1 MLLMIRSRLRV
12 PSADGAL
19 LAIPPL
25 RESGRVLVDN
35 RSSLAKWD
43 YDFQGRTA
51 GALRARARAEV
62 MELARGFMRSHGLDA
77 PSLPTADP
85 SEELSDPWVVTGH
98 QPELFHPGVW
108 VKNFAA
114 AAIAQKADVVSLN
127 VIVDNDLPKSSSIM
141 VPTIEPGGIRRIGV
155 EFDVWPDREVPFE
168 DLAVGDEATF
178 ASFPQRVRDVL
189 GDLVDDPV
197 LNEFWPS
204 AMSRR
209 DSVSQIGLRFALA
222 RHEIESRWGAENL
235 EVPLSEVCQT
245 DAFLWF
251 LSHILAQ
258 LPRFQDIH
266 NTALNDYRRLHGIRS
281 RNHPVPALENRDE
294 WREAPFWVWRAER
307 PRRQPLLAR
316 QVGRQLQLRISG
328 EQEVLAELP
337 LGPDREACCAVEILR
352 ELPGRSVRIR
362 TRALTTTMFCRFL
375 LGDLFLHGIGGAK
388 YDELGDSIA
397 QRFFGISPPAFLTLS
412 QTLWLGVPH
421 NPTIAESLD
430 GVRHRL
436 RDADFN
442 PDRILSEP
450 IPDAARRMIAAK
462 QRAIHGPQDT
472 RRQRKAR
479 WRELRRLNASLQEY
493 VEDQRNDL
501 EARLHILQK
510 GLRENRVASN
520 REYSLVL
527 HSGRRLLTAM
537 NRLRLEI
544 EAD

>member
-1 MLLMIRSRLRV
+1 MLFMTQSSLRV

-25 RESGRVLVDN
+25 RDSGRVLADN
-35 RSSLAKWD
+35 QASRSNWD
-43 YDFQGRTA
+43 HDFQGRTA
-51 GALRARARAEV
+51 RTLRTRARVEV
-62 MELARGFMRSHGLDA
+62 MELARGFMGRHGLVTPP
-77 PSLPTADP
+77 PSADP
-85 SEELSDPWVVTGH
+85 SEEESGPWVVTGH

-114 AAIAQKADVVSLN
+114 AAIARKAGGVSLN

-141 VPTIEPGGIRRIGV
+141 VPTLETGRIRRIGV

-168 DLAVGDEATF
+168 DLEAGDEATF
-178 ASFPQRVRDVL
+178 ASFPERVRNVF
-189 GDLVDDPV
+189 GDLVDDPL
-197 LNEFWPS
+197 LNEFWS
-204 AMSRR
+204 AAVSRC
-209 DSVSQIGLRFALA
+209 DSVTNIGVRFALA
-222 RHEIESRWGAENL
+222 RHEIESHWGADNL
-235 EVPLSEVCQT
+235 EVPLSALCQT

-258 LPRFQDIH
+258 LPRFQEIH
-266 NTALNDYRRLHGIRS
+266 NAALTDYRRLHGIRS
-281 RNHPVPALENRDE
+281 RNHPVPALESRDE

-316 QVGRQLQLRISG
+316 QIGRQLQLRIAG
-328 EQEVLAELP
+328 EQDVLVELP
-337 LGPDREACCAVEILR
+337 LSPDREACCAVEILR
-352 ELPGRSVRIR
+352 ELPGRSIRIR
-362 TRALTTTMFCRFL
+362 TRALTTTMFCRLL

-397 QRFFGISPPAFLTLS
+397 RRFFRITPPAFLTLS
-412 QTLWLGVPH
+412 QTLWLGLPYD
-421 NPTIAESLD
+421 PTIPGSLD
-430 GVRHRL
+430 SVRHRL

-450 IPDAARRMIAAK
+450 IPDAARRMIEAK
-462 QRAIHGPQDT
+462 QWAIRGPQDT

-479 WRELRRLNASLQEY
+479 WRELSRLNASLQKY
-493 VEDQRNDL
+493 VQDQRNDL
-501 EARLHILQK
+501 EARLHILQL
-510 GLRENRVASN
+510 GLRDNRVASN

-527 HSGRRLLTAM
+527 HSRHRLLSAM
-537 NRLRLEI
+537 NRLRSEI

>member
-1 MLLMIRSRLRV
+1 MLLMTRSRLRV

-25 RESGRVLVDN
+25 RDSGRVLADN
-35 RSSLAKWD
+35 QSSLSKWD

-51 GALRARARAEV
+51 RTLRARARVEV
-62 MELARGFMRSHGLDA
+62 TELARAFMGSHGLNT
-77 PSLPTADP
+77 PPTSPVDTSVDL
-85 SEELSDPWVVTGH
+85 SEPWVVTGH

-114 AAIAQKADVVSLN
+114 AAIARKADGVSLN
-127 VIVDNDLPKSSSIM
+127 VIVDNDLPKSPSIM
-141 VPTIEPGGIRRIGV
+141 VPTVETGGIRRIGV

-178 ASFPQRVRDVL
+178 ASFPQRVRVVL

-197 LNEFWPS
+197 LNEFWPA

-209 DSVSQIGLRFALA
+209 DDVTDIGLRFALA

-235 EVPLSEVCQT
+235 EVPLSALCQT

-258 LPRFQDIH
+258 LPRFQDVH
-266 NTALNDYRRLHGIRS
+266 NTALKDYRRLHGIRS
-281 RNHPVPALENRDE
+281 RNHPVPALENRDG

-316 QVGRQLQLRISG
+316 QVGRQLELRIAG
-328 EQEVLAELP
+328 EQDVLAELP

-362 TRALTTTMFCRFL
+362 TRALTTTMFCRLL

-397 QRFFGISPPAFLTLS
+397 RRFFGITPPVFLTLS
-412 QTLWLGVPH
+412 QTLWLGLPH
-421 NPTIAESLD
+421 NPTIPGSLD
-430 GVRHRL
+430 SVRHRL

-450 IPDAARRMIAAK
+450 IPDAARRMIEAK
-462 QRAIHGPQDT
+462 QRAIRGPQDT

-479 WRELRRLNASLQEY
+479 WRELYQLNASLQEY
-493 VEDQRNDL
+493 VEEQRNDL
-501 EARLHILQK
+501 ESRLHILQK
-510 GLRENRVASN
+510 GLRDNRVASN

-527 HSGRRLLTAM
+527 HSRRRLSTAM
-537 NRLRLEI
+537 NRLGAEI